1 MTRVRDSIF
10 VALHRWFLPSSHVT
24 TRAELCTP
32 RKIANLWLFTVFVD
46 VTTWKTN
53 FNMFWVEFRW
63 NTVSKNTHDINLV
76 KLFQNKIKHT
86 YLWKLANIT
95 SAWTIKEWV
104 QRSHRVSEVWQNIVF
119 DCVDCGGQQCRTVE
133 PKVALPPRGS
143 TQGTTRSPKDSGN
156 LLWSMIRIR
165 VAQLYVIWVDAI

>member
-46 VTTWKTN
+46 ATTWKTN
-53 FNMFWVEFRW
+53 FNMCWVEFRW

-86 YLWKLANIT
+86 YVKTGKHYKCMNN
-95 SAWTIKEWV
+95 K
-104 QRSHRVSEVWQNIVF
+104 RVSPKKPSGQWGLAKYCVWLCGLWWAAVQNSGAESGF
-119 DCVDCGGQQCRTVE
+119 ASPWFHTRNN
-133 PKVALPPRGS
+133 KVSQRF
-143 TQGTTRSPKDSGN
+143 R
-156 LLWSMIRIR
+156 
-165 VAQLYVIWVDAI
+165 